1 MRPINFFNDKV
12 LSKNNRK
19 KEFWKSSHH
28 SVNLICIGLNIQG
41 LNPSPRSK
49 SGWKIPRLREEID
62 FLKENN
68 FSIPFIAIVESWLK
82 PETNDA
88 QINIDGFKIF

>member
-1 MRPINFFNDKV
+1 MLSATAKV
-12 LSKNNRK
+12 SLNNSKNK
-19 KEFWKSSHH
+19 KSYKLSGH

-62 FLKENN
+62 FLKDKS
-68 FSIPFIAIVESWLK
+68 FSIPFIALVES
-82 PETNDA
+82 
-88 QINIDGFKIF
+88 